1 MSADTV
7 TDIRRMLYRGVSI
20 AVIADEVGV
29 SQWDVVGV
37 IDASAM
43 IRRKRAR

>member
-7 TDIRRMLYRGVSI
+7 TDIRRMLYRGFSI

-37 IDASAM
+37 IEDGGM